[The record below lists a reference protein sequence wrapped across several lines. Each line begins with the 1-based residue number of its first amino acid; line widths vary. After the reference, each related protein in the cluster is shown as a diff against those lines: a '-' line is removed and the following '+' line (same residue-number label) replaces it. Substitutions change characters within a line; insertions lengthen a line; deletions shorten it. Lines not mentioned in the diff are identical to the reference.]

1 MPVTE
6 RDHEIIETAFA
17 VDDSGPDIL
26 PQAAEKSAAVTP
38 EPLMKVT
45 ERQPS
50 GELHSLIRGRE
61 ALTRKK
67 PAKSAEKSSAAS
79 EKAADE
85 QDTKKKETE
94 SESKPGVVRL
104 ESASDTPPKKAPE
117 KKPEVE
123 SENAAKK
130 EAAIDPSSLIE
141 AARQLRAQQA
151 SREEAIGGLPA
162 VGGAAAGAAGGY
174 GILRLMRAAR
184 HLSTKFPVFGRVI
197 AKLTPYVGL
206 GAGAAGAGLGG
217 YLATR
222 GKFKRP
228 TAEVGPDVLEQLAK
242 QLGGAKQSAYE
253 SQPSDALGLPVRG
266 DMTKSK
272 RDEVFRDVA
281 RWSLGQDTD
290 EKSAN

>member
-6 RDHEIIETAFA
+6 RDRELIEAAFA
-17 VDDSGPDIL
+17 LDDSGPDIL
-26 PQAAEKSAAVTP
+26 PQVMEKSAAVTP
-38 EPLMKVT
+38 EPLMAVV
-45 ERQPS
+45 
-50 GELHSLIRGRE
+50 
-61 ALTRKK
+61 
-67 PAKSAEKSSAAS
+67 EKSSVAS

-85 QDTKKKETE
+85 QDTKKKECE
-94 SESKPGVVRL
+94 SEPKPGVVRL

-117 KKPEVE
+117 KKPEAE

-151 SREEAIGGLPA
+151 AREEAIGVLPT
-162 VGGAAAGAAGGY
+162 VGGAAAGGAGGY
-174 GILRLMRAAR
+174 GILKVMQAAR
-184 HLSTKFPVFGRVI
+184 HLSTKFPMFGRMI
-197 AKLTPYVGL
+197 AKLTPYAGL
-206 GAGAAGAGLGG
+206 GLGAAGAGLGG

-242 QLGGAKQSAYE
+242 QLGAPKQSAYE
-253 SQPSDALGLPVRG
+253 SQPSDALGLPIRDG
-266 DMTKSK
+266 MTKSK
-272 RDEVFRDVA
+272 RDEVFHDVA

-290 EKSAN
+290 EKSAD